1 MMRCG
6 WNRRVCS
13 SALKSSSID
22 GRCRL
27 VFLSLV
33 AFGWTLN
40 PVLAQGCAMCK
51 TSLSAQTDNVVSSL
65 QSGIVILLIPPLLLM
80 SAILLVAF
88 RRDSAD
94 IDQAPNE

>member
-6 WNRRVCS
+6 RNERVWNRS
-13 SALKSSSID
+13 LKSSSID
-22 GRCRL
+22 GRSRL
-27 VFLSLV
+27 VLLSLV
-33 AFGWTLN
+33 AFVGTLN

-51 TSLSAQTDNVVSSL
+51 TNLSAQTDNVVSSL

-88 RRDSAD
+88 RRDSGD

>member
-1 MMRCG
+1 MRRFG
-6 WNRRVCS
+6 WNKRVWNRS
-13 SALKSSSID
+13 LKSSSID
-22 GRCRL
+22 GRSRL
-27 VFLSLV
+27 VLLSLV

-40 PVLAQGCAMCK
+40 PVMAQGCAMCK

-88 RRDSAD
+88 RRDSGD